1 MADAGYNQFCPV
13 AKACELLQPR
23 WTLLVL
29 CEMWSGSTRFNDI
42 HRGVPGMSPTLLS
55 RRLKEM
61 EAHGLIRHDATGYHS
76 TAMARK
82 LEPIVRDLG
91 RWAHGNIDCEVSLR
105 DLDSRL
111 LMWNVRRKIDPG
123 QFPGRRCVV
132 QFTFPEQPAADRDYW
147 LIARPGCETD
157 LCVSDPGFAVDL
169 FVESSLKTLT
179 GVWMGWAPLRP
190 ALDRGDIYVCG
201 DAALKGSIERW
212 LVLSSFAGP
221 VPDRTDGQA
230 V

>member
-1 MADAGYNQFCPV
+1 MSEGGYNQFCPV

-23 WTLLVL
+23 WTLLIL

-61 EAHGLIRHDATGYHS
+61 EASGLIRHAASGYYP
-76 TAMARK
+76 TAMAQK
-82 LEPIVRDLG
+82 LEPIVHALG
-91 RWAHGNIDCEVSLR
+91 QWAHENIDCEVSLR

-111 LMWNVRRKIDPG
+111 LMWNVRRKIDLSA
-123 QFPGRRCVV
+123 FPDRRSVV
-132 QFTFPEQPAADRDYW
+132 QFIFPDQPADKRLYW
-147 LIARPGCETD
+147 LIARPGCDTD

-179 GVWMGWAPLRP
+179 SVWMGWSPLRP
-190 ALDRGDIYVCG
+190 ALAQGDIYVSG
-201 DAALKGSIERW
+201 DAALAASIERW
-212 LVLSSFAGP
+212 MVLSRFAGAP
-221 VPDRTDGQA
+221 NLDA
-230 V
+230 AE